1 MEPQNTLGARFATA
15 LSAKDSSG
23 ILELLHPEIDFRGMT
38 PGRTWEPGDRQAVVS
53 VLLESWFDDSD
64 EIEAVERI
72 ESDAFA
78 DRQRVEYRFRVRN
91 PDGSFVAEQ
100 TAYLS
105 DRDGQIDW
113 MRVLCSGFRPSG

>member
-1 MEPQNTLGARFATA
+1 MDTKDTLGARFAAA
-15 LSAKDSSG
+15 LSAKDSSA
-23 ILELLHPEIDFRGMT
+23 ILALLHPDIDFRGMT
-38 PGRTWEPGDRQAVVS
+38 PGRTWEPGDPQEVVS
-53 VLLESWFDDSD
+53 VLLDNWFGDSD
-64 EIEAVERI
+64 EIEGVDRI

-91 PDGSFVAEQ
+91 PSGSFLVEQ

-113 MRVLCSGFRPSG
+113 MRVLCSGFRPA

>member
-1 MEPQNTLGARFATA
+1 MDTQDTLGARFATA
-15 LSAKDSSG
+15 LSAKDSNA

-38 PGRTWEPGDRQAVVS
+38 PGRTWEPGGPQEVLS
-53 VLLESWFDDSD
+53 VLLDNWFEDSD
-64 EIEAVERI
+64 EIEGVDRI

-91 PDGSFVAEQ
+91 PGGRFVVEQ

-113 MRVLCSGFRPSG
+113 MRVLCSGYRPVG